1 MGKKTKALSG
11 ASQDAYFR
19 RVLKAHLNL
28 PAEDRDHLVSR
39 LRQEIAQVR
48 LRTHAR
54 TGVKAIQA
62 AGPPVVPAARTFD
75 PFSPNVIVVV
85 RKSGRDAALAALGS
99 VDSVDH
105 LRLLAREQR
114 LAVPADLSS
123 AVELRSA
130 IVAAAERRITNRI
143 AAAS

>member
-1 MGKKTKALSG
+1 MNSVIRPDVSASLSSNTTTIMSS
-11 ASQDAYFR
+11 ASITSTMR
-19 RVLKAHLNL
+19 
-28 PAEDRDHLVSR
+28 
-39 LRQEIAQVR
+39 
-48 LRTHAR
+48 
-54 TGVKAIQA
+54 
-62 AGPPVVPAARTFD
+62 VVPAARPFD

-85 RKSGRDAALAALGS
+85 RKSGRDAALAAIGS
-99 VDSVDH
+99 IDSVDH

-123 AVELRSA
+123 AVELRTE

>member
-1 MGKKTKALSG
+1 MSS
-11 ASQDAYFR
+11 ASITSTMR
-19 RVLKAHLNL
+19 
-28 PAEDRDHLVSR
+28 
-39 LRQEIAQVR
+39 
-48 LRTHAR
+48 
-54 TGVKAIQA
+54 
-62 AGPPVVPAARTFD
+62 VVPAARPFD

-85 RKSGRDAALAALGS
+85 RKSGRDAALAAIGS
-99 VDSVDH
+99 IDSVDH

-123 AVELRSA
+123 AVELRTE